1 MRVRIA
7 GGEVL
12 RLDAGVKPFVQLATA
27 TTADG
32 TVMSLHTRAPHFF
45 LRVNGEAL
53 MATNAPVSEEALAE
67 LACEGLL
74 EKAGAR
80 VLIGGLGLG
89 FSLREVLRL
98 VGAGAEVVVAE
109 LVPEVVE
116 WNRSFM
122 ADVNGGLL
130 NDPRVKVAV
139 GDVWAAITNAKPGSF
154 DAILLDVDN
163 GPSAVVQN
171 ANNRL
176 YDDRGLRKIW
186 NVLKPGGRLTIW
198 SADDGEK
205 SFVRRFRRA
214 GFAVEVVAAKAM
226 TRSKRCAHTIFVGKK
241 SAG

>member
-1 MRVRIA
+1 
-7 GGEVL
+7 
-12 RLDAGVKPFVQLATA
+12 
-27 TTADG
+27 
-32 TVMSLHTRAPHFF
+32 MSLHTRAPHFF

-67 LACEGLL
+67 LACQGLRDR
-74 EKAGAR
+74 AGVA

-89 FSLREVLRL
+89 FTLREVLGL
-98 VGAGAEVVVAE
+98 VGPGAEVIVAE
-109 LVPEVVE
+109 LVPEVVD
-116 WNRSFM
+116 WNRTFM

-130 NDPRVKVAV
+130 EDPRVRVAV
-139 GDVWAAITNAKPGSF
+139 GDVWRAITNAKPASL

-186 NVLKPGGRLTIW
+186 SVLRPGGRLTIW

-226 TRSKRCAHTIFVGKK
+226 TKSKRCAHTIFVGEKVLTK
-241 SAG
+241 TG